1 MAKTVKDVVL
11 FFWEAGLAGPR
22 PGSRP
27 GRHPKGPAWEAGR
40 LALGRG

>member
-1 MAKTVKDVVL
+1 MAKTVKGVVL

-22 PGSRP
+22 PG
-27 GRHPKGPAWEAGR
+27 RHPKAPAWEAGR